1 MNFKFHIW
9 WDEHVSLSLQF
20 PRWGLH
26 RRFGLIL
33 LHLGRWYVT
42 LWTSKI
48 RQCSSPTFWS
58 SNLQSKYIIKISY
71 ILYNS
76 CKHGVTFRF
85 IPLFVFGWRYLYFLS
100 FSLGNFGDAP
110 RYSTP
115 EIRTAVPCGLSLP
128 FHLRGSAVGSGVQFA
143 GAGKTDDT

>member
-1 MNFKFHIW
+1 MIRHSVDIKNPPMFIT
-9 WDEHVSLSLQF
+9 D
-20 PRWGLH
+20 
-26 RRFGLIL
+26 L
-33 LHLGRWYVT
+33 LKQQLA
-42 LWTSKI
+42 
-48 RQCSSPTFWS
+48 
-58 SNLQSKYIIKISY
+58 IKIY
-71 ILYNS
+71 DQNILYLNS